1 MALRFLKVT
10 KISQNFFPLFITPSE
25 LKILSSDK
33 TDGEASITY
42 RRARGRPLAE
52 VESDGSE
59 NKEKNGHIMKEV
71 LIDDIH
77 HKLHLYGLILSI
89 EVNFVCPQ
97 DKS

>member
-59 NKEKNGHIMKEV
+59 NKEKKWAHYERS
-71 LIDDIH
+71 ID
-77 HKLHLYGLILSI
+77 
-89 EVNFVCPQ
+89 
-97 DKS
+97 